1 MSYEGFKTRVKQL
14 NAKLNTANFREIK
27 QSLIELQNE
36 VGVFELVAMHRAEL
50 RDKMQEL
57 FERIKEYQEKD
68 QKQFE
73 EEAGQ
78 NFEFIKQKLVEAIEY
93 TEANLE
99 DHNGVWQKLLEVQQH
114 FKGKKLIADQREHLH
129 NTLQKLF
136 QLARKRREDA
146 LRHSQEVSKGQMEKL
161 DDVVDIVV
169 SQCETADIEKAWAM
183 LLETKDKVLNAQL
196 LADHRKRLVDKLQ
209 DGFEIVKL
217 RREERQN
224 DFLKNAADNADIID
238 AMLKD
243 ADQAI
248 DSNIAFKEKWNLLL
262 AIQKEFSN
270 RKLEKSARQK
280 LYNKL
285 QKLFQILKNEQGK
298 DQQEFEKVA
307 QENLNYLKPLVDKA
321 MELANSTLE
330 FRKTKGFLIK
340 VQSEFKG
347 RKMRAMER
355 EKLYSRLQAA
365 FDVLQKRLDEYI
377 ASRKEARE
385 FRVVGRLSE
394 VNMKIDQLE
403 KSIESDRE
411 KLDLLQ
417 SAMQDSQ
424 TLDAHTTG
432 KDDLVNQVQIMQAAI
447 NRKLSEWEILSTE
460 KEKLLHNKQKLDD
473 LDPED

>member
-1 MSYEGFKTRVKQL
+1 QL
-14 NAKLNTANFREIK
+14 
-27 QSLIELQNE
+27 
-36 VGVFELVAMHRAEL
+36 M
-50 RDKMQEL
+50 
-57 FERIKEYQEKD
+57 
-68 QKQFE
+68 
-73 EEAGQ
+73 
-78 NFEFIKQKLVEAIEY
+78 
-93 TEANLE
+93 
-99 DHNGVWQKLLEVQQH
+99 
-114 FKGKKLIADQREHLH
+114 
-129 NTLQKLF
+129 
-136 QLARKRREDA
+136 
-146 LRHSQEVSKGQMEKL
+146 
-161 DDVVDIVV
+161 
-169 SQCETADIEKAWAM
+169 
-183 LLETKDKVLNAQL
+183 
-196 LADHRKRLVDKLQ
+196 ADHRKRLVDKLQ